1 MAKSD
6 RGRSR
11 DGERRATFA
20 NMLQASS
27 RMILAASFFLACGA
41 VEAPTPVTPSPP
53 LRPSTPAATAVL
65 VESGVDAGVAAG
77 SGPRGP
83 MDASP
88 ASLPAAVLRT
98 GSVWP
103 FHAWSRA
110 EAVSFNVFAMRP
122 EVPLHAYDD
131 RGWSPHVVERRAVTA
146 AQGKEAVSLLAA
158 TEGEIV
164 VSKCPFPRHAV
175 VLFDGDTP
183 VASIN
188 LCFEC
193 GDILT
198 WPASPPEPQG
208 PSAKKP
214 SDKERMARE
223 EKRLKL
229 YDRVFPR
236 WRAFFSEGVGMA
248 VDAKR

>member
-1 MAKSD
+1 
-6 RGRSR
+6 
-11 DGERRATFA
+11 
-20 NMLQASS
+20 MLHVCSPVAV
-27 RMILAASFFLACGA
+27 AASFLLACGA
-41 VEAPTPVTPSPP
+41 VDASKSMRPPTPE
-53 LRPSTPAATAVL
+53 STAPVATASPVDL
-65 VESGVDAGVAAG
+65 GVDAGAVVR
-77 SGPRGP
+77 SGARGP
-83 MDASP
+83 ADGGPASP
-88 ASLPAAVLRT
+88 PAAVSRT

-122 EVPLHAYDD
+122 DVPLHAYDE
-131 RGWSPHVVERRAVTA
+131 RGWSPHVVERRAVTV

-158 TEGEIV
+158 SEGEIL

-208 PSAKKP
+208 PSAKKV